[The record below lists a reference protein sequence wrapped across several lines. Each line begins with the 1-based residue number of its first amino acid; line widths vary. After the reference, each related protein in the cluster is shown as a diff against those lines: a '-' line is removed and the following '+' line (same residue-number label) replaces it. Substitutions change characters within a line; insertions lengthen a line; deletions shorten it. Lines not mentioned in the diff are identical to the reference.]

1 MNEPR
6 TDLYRPGTDL
16 INVYRRLSAE
26 ALVKSL
32 NIVNTKPPIF
42 TNDSPPENNYK
53 ILQNPSILQLGQR

>member
-16 INVYRRLSAE
+16 INVCRLSAS

-53 ILQNPSILQLGQR
+53 ILQFFN